1 MPKIYTFFLSPVSN
15 VFHAFRAKSPMAMK
29 HTSYCKTVVES
40 GNRALAARRMSLG
53 TTGQVGNIKVARF
66 GGKTKTSFR
75 VYSSLFSLP

>member
-1 MPKIYTFFLSPVSN
+1 
-15 VFHAFRAKSPMAMK
+15 MAMK

-75 VYSSLFSLP
+75 VYSLLFSLPWFKYESIQQIQSIFVEVAMLASE